1 MAPAGKRDRRT
12 ALLLAV
18 LAFIVYNT
26 NFRVIFSGDCF
37 PARFLPFAILKAG
50 SLTLDPVLEAVRQGH
65 PSPYWVEKSITGTHV
80 SLFPIVVP
88 VLVTP
93 LYVPAAVVL
102 RMLEWREPYLSMVAE
117 VMEKVSSSVIASIS
131 VAFVFLLV
139 RRRLDRGRAVL
150 LTAAYAFATN
160 TWVTGSQA
168 LWQHGM
174 GELLI
179 VGALLCVTGELT
191 PKRAFLVGIVCA
203 LGVMNRPPDLLLF
216 APVLLETFLRTRA
229 DRALLPRVGAA
240 LGLGLVV
247 AAAPFLAY
255 NLATYGLL
263 GGGYQSLFQH
273 RPGTHS
279 QFVKAP
285 ILPALAGLLFSPGK
299 GLFFYSPFLLF
310 LGGWWKRCR
319 DESGDRRLSLLLGAG
334 VVAQIL
340 LYSRTDWRGGYSYGP
355 RYLVDLLPVLVF
367 LLVPVVRAL
376 GRKGLVAFALCV
388 SMGAGIQAVGAFCY
402 PQGMSDLYVFRAGNE
417 SATMEVWSLRLS
429 PVVVEA
435 RAGLAP
441 MKFAGYAR
449 GALKRIFRGGSP
461 PRPSGSPE

>member
-1 MAPAGKRDRRT
+1 M
-12 ALLLAV
+12 
-18 LAFIVYNT
+18 LAFIVYNA
-26 NFRVIFSGDCF
+26 NLRVIFSGDCF

-50 SLTLDPVLEAVRQGH
+50 SLTLDPVLESVKQGY
-65 PSPYWVEKSITGTHV
+65 PDPYWVRTSITGTHV

-93 LYVPAAVVL
+93 LCVPAAVVL
-102 RMLEWREPYLSMVAE
+102 RSLEWREPYLSMVAE
-117 VMEKVSSSVIASIS
+117 VMEKVSSSIIASIS

-139 RRRLDRGRAVL
+139 RRRLDAGRATL
-150 LTAAYAFATN
+150 LTAAYAFGTN

-168 LWQHGM
+168 LWQHGT

-179 VGALLCVTGELT
+179 VSALLCATGELT
-191 PKRAFLVGIVCA
+191 RGKAFLVGIVCA

-216 APVLLETFLRTRA
+216 GPVLLETFFRARA
-229 DRALLPRVGAA
+229 DRSLPRVGAA
-240 LGLGLVV
+240 VAMGLMV
-247 AAAPFLAY
+247 ASAPFLAY
-255 NLATYGLL
+255 NLATYGLP
-263 GGGYQSLFQH
+263 GGGYQYLFQH

-299 GLFFYSPFLLF
+299 GLIFYSPFLLF
-310 LGGWWKRCR
+310 LAGRWKR
-319 DESGDRRLSLLLGAG
+319 DPDGIGDRRLSFLLGAG
-334 VVAQIL
+334 VVAQVL
-340 LYSRTDWRGGYSYGP
+340 VYSRTDWRGGYSFGP

-376 GRKGLVAFALCV
+376 GRKGLVAFAVCASL
-388 SMGAGIQAVGAFCY
+388 GTGIQAVGAFCY
-402 PQGMSDLYVFRAGNE
+402 PQGMSDLYVFCAGNE
-417 SATMEVWSLRLS
+417 SPAMEVWSLRRS

-435 RAGLAP
+435 RAGMAP

-449 GALKRIFRGGSP
+449 GALHRLVRAGT
-461 PRPSGSPE
+461 PRRKVDSTK

>member
-1 MAPAGKRDRRT
+1 MAPGGKQDRRR

-18 LAFIVYNT
+18 LAFIVYNA

-50 SLTLDPVLEAVRQGH
+50 SLTLDPVLEAVRQGY

-93 LYVPAAVVL
+93 LCVPAAVVL
-102 RMLEWREPYLSMVAE
+102 RLLEWREPYLSMVAE

-139 RRRLDRGRAVL
+139 RRRLDTGRAML
-150 LTAAYAFATN
+150 LSVAYAFATN

-168 LWQHGM
+168 LWQHGT

-179 VGALLCVTGELT
+179 VIALLCATGELT
-191 PKRAFLVGIVCA
+191 RGRAFLVGIACA
-203 LGVMNRPPDLLLF
+203 LGIMNRPPDLLLF
-216 APVLLETFLRTRA
+216 APVLLETIVRARA
-229 DRALLPRVGAA
+229 DRSLPRVGAA
-240 LGLGLVV
+240 VALGLVV
-247 AAAPFLAY
+247 ASAPFVAY
-255 NLATYGLL
+255 NLAAYGLP
-263 GGGYQSLFQH
+263 GGGYQYLFQH

-285 ILPALAGLLFSPGK
+285 LLPALAGLLFSPAK
-299 GLFFYSPFLLF
+299 GLLFYSPFLLF
-310 LGGWWKRCR
+310 LAGRLKRDPGGI
-319 DESGDRRLSLLLGAG
+319 GDRRFSLLLGAG
-334 VVAQIL
+334 VAAHVF

-355 RYLVDLLPVLVF
+355 RYLVDLLPILVF

-376 GRKGLVAFALCV
+376 ERKGLVVFAVCV
-388 SMGAGIQAVGAFCY
+388 SLGAGIQAVGAFCY
-402 PQGMSDLYVFRAGNE
+402 PQGMSDPYFFSAGDE
-417 SATMEVWSLRLS
+417 DPTMKVWSLRRS

-435 RAGLAP
+435 RAGIAP
-441 MKFAGYAR
+441 MKFAAYAR
-449 GALKRIFRGGSP
+449 GALHRLVRAGSP
-461 PRPSGSPE
+461 PREAKSPK

>member
-1 MAPAGKRDRRT
+1 M
-12 ALLLAV
+12 
-18 LAFIVYNT
+18 LAFIVYNA
-26 NFRVIFSGDCF
+26 NLRVIFSGDCF

-50 SLTLDPVLEAVRQGH
+50 SLTLDPVLEAVKQGY
-65 PSPYWVEKSITGTHV
+65 PDPYWVRTSITGTHV

-93 LYVPAAVVL
+93 LCVPAAVVL
-102 RMLEWREPYLSMVAE
+102 RSLEWREPYLSMVAE

-139 RRRLDRGRAVL
+139 RRRLDAGRATL
-150 LTAAYAFATN
+150 LTAAYAFGTN

-168 LWQHGM
+168 LWQHGT

-179 VGALLCVTGELT
+179 VSALLCATGELT
-191 PKRAFLVGIVCA
+191 RGKAFLVGIVCA

-216 APVLLETFLRTRA
+216 APVLLEILLRARA
-229 DRALLPRVGAA
+229 RRSLPRVSVAVA
-240 LGLGLVV
+240 LGLVV
-247 AAAPFLAY
+247 ASAPFLAY
-255 NLATYGLL
+255 NLATYGMP
-263 GGGYQSLFQH
+263 GGGYQFMFHHDEL
-273 RPGTHS
+273 GTHPA
-279 QFVKAP
+279 FRRAP
-285 ILPALAGLLFSPGK
+285 VLLALAGLLLSPGK

-310 LGGWWKRCR
+310 LAGRRKSDREGT
-319 DESGDRRLSLLLGAG
+319 GDRRLSLLLGVG

-340 LYSRTDWRGGYSYGP
+340 LYSRTDWRGGYSYGL

-376 GRKGLVAFALCV
+376 GRKGLVAFAVCASL
-388 SMGAGIQAVGAFCY
+388 GAGIQAVGAFCY
-402 PQGMSDLYVFRAGNE
+402 PQGMSDLYVFCGGAE
-417 SATMEVWSLRLS
+417 SDKMEVWSLRLS

-435 RAGLAP
+435 RAGMAP

-449 GALKRIFRGGSP
+449 GALHRLVRAGSP
-461 PRPSGSPE
+461 SRQTELPK

>member
-1 MAPAGKRDRRT
+1 M
-12 ALLLAV
+12 
-18 LAFIVYNT
+18 LAFVVYNA
-26 NFRVIFSGDCF
+26 NLRVIFSGDCF

-50 SLTLDPVLEAVRQGH
+50 SLTLDPVLESVKQGY
-65 PSPYWVEKSITGTHV
+65 PDPYWVRTSITGTHV

-93 LYVPAAVVL
+93 LCVPAAVVL
-102 RMLEWREPYLSMVAE
+102 RSLEWREPYLSMVAE

-139 RRRLDRGRAVL
+139 RRRLGMGRATL
-150 LTAAYAFATN
+150 LTAAYAFGTN

-168 LWQHGM
+168 LWQHGT

-179 VGALLCVTGELT
+179 VSALLCATGELT
-191 PKRAFLVGIVCA
+191 RGKAFLVGIVCA

-216 APVLLETFLRTRA
+216 APVLLEILLRARA
-229 DRALLPRVGAA
+229 RRSLPRVGAA
-240 LGLGLVV
+240 VAMGLMV
-247 AAAPFLAY
+247 ASAPFLAY
-255 NLATYGLL
+255 NLATYGLP
-263 GGGYQSLFQH
+263 GGGYQYLFQH

-299 GLFFYSPFLLF
+299 GLIFYSPFLLF
-310 LGGWWKRCR
+310 LAGRWKR
-319 DESGDRRLSLLLGAG
+319 DPDGIGDRRLSFLLGAG
-334 VVAQIL
+334 VVAQVL
-340 LYSRTDWRGGYSYGP
+340 VYSRTDWRGGYSFGP

-376 GRKGLVAFALCV
+376 GRKGLVAFAMCASL
-388 SMGAGIQAVGAFCY
+388 GTAIQAVGAFCY
-402 PQGMSDLYVFRAGNE
+402 PQGMSDLYVFCAGNE
-417 SATMEVWSLRLS
+417 SPAMEVWSLRRS

-435 RAGLAP
+435 RAGMAP

-449 GALKRIFRGGSP
+449 GALHRLVRAGSP
-461 PRPSGSPE
+461 SRQTELPK